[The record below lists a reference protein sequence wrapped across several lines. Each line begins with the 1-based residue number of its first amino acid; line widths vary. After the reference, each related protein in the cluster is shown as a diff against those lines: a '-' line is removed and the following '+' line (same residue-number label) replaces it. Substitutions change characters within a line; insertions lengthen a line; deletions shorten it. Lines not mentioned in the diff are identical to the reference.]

1 MKLVANDG
9 AAKSNVQQAY
19 IGPEHETTLQKCNEN
34 LKFTEN
40 LLRRINIL
48 EKKVDRSVTYR
59 IITKVNK
66 YIL

>member
-1 MKLVANDG
+1 MEPAANDG
-9 AAKSNVQQAY
+9 GPKSNVQQAY

-34 LKFTEN
+34 LRLTEN
-40 LLRRINIL
+40 LLRRIDIL
-48 EKKVDRSVTYR
+48 EQKVERSVTYR